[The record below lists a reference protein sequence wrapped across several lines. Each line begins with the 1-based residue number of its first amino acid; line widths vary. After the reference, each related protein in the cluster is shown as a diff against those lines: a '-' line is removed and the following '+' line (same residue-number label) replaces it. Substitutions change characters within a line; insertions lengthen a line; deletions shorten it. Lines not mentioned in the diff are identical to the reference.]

1 MVSKAHS
8 PLGSK
13 TFSKGSYIKNFE
25 NLQSQIQHHSSE
37 DTLPR
42 AGVLKRAKCRG
53 YDTSLL
59 FDTTDLFCLAEKPF
73 PESESYKSPRS
84 ISFLTAP
91 LSCRKLEIGN
101 KNIKNKLVKS
111 ISLNYT
117 SIYEC
122 KQQNPISGMKSK

>member
-13 TFSKGSYIKNFE
+13 TFSKGSYIKNF
-25 NLQSQIQHHSSE
+25 QHHSSE

-101 KNIKNKLVKS
+101 KNIKEKRKKHQSKLY
-111 ISLNYT
+111 IN
-117 SIYEC
+117 I
-122 KQQNPISGMKSK
+122 